1 MPTKHI
7 SKEQLFDTRTMQR
20 NVSDGFITEAEV
32 QAHMSG
38 LVDVAAKGE
47 PLRASRPGADDDL
60 DDETE
65 E

>member
-1 MPTKHI
+1 MATKQLN
-7 SKEQLFDTRTMQR
+7 EQLFDTRIMSR
-20 NVSDGFITEAEV
+20 NVSDGFITEADV
-32 QAHMSG
+32 KSHIAG
-38 LVDVAAKGE
+38 LTDVAAKGE